1 MKKSALL
8 VSAISLAFAGSA
20 FAWTTPPAVHA
31 SSDKTST
38 GQVSG
43 NSLNTFSGKSQY
55 GNSQTNIGSDATI
68 NGSAFRNAAGV
79 ISGNQN
85 SGANSEAS
93 NQTNLQVNTVAGVL
107 DTSAKTNGSGDV
119 SKNTAEVGTIGATIN
134 YDGSS
139 YMGDNAFSYAS
150 GIISVNQN
158 SGANSLL
165 QNQTNVQVNQLSQA
179 CANGYCFGGTAYSSA
194 VLKGTVKGN
203 SLTVYTNPSSYY
215 YYYDGRPMTNYNA
228 NATINGA
235 AFSNASGIISAN
247 QNSGANSLLQNQT
260 VVQASTLGKS
270 TGHLSDTLGGAVTG
284 NMLKVTATGNASNP
298 YQFTQTN
305 YAANATIGGTAFSN
319 AAGVISVNQNT
330 GANSM
335 LQNQTSIQ
343 VNK

>member
-20 FAWTTPPAVHA
+20 FAWSTPPAVHA
-31 SSDKTST
+31 SSDKTTT
-38 GQVSG
+38 GKVSG
-43 NSLNTFSGKSQY
+43 NSLNTFSGNSQY
-55 GNSQTNIGSDATI
+55 GNSQTNIGSDAAI

-93 NQTNLQVNTVAGVL
+93 NQTNIQVNTVAGVL
-107 DTSAKTNGSGDV
+107 DTSAKTKGLGEVGS
-119 SKNTAEVGTIGATIN
+119 NTAEVGTIGATIN
-134 YDGSS
+134 YDGNS

-179 CANGYCFGGTAYSSA
+179 CANGHCFGGTAYSSA
-194 VLKGTVKGN
+194 ALKGMVKGN
-203 SLTVYTNPSSYY
+203 SLTVYTNPSNYY
-215 YYYDGRPMTNYNA
+215 YYNGKPMTNYNA

-235 AFSNASGIISAN
+235 AFSNASGIISAS

-260 VVQASTLGKS
+260 VVQVSTLGKS

-284 NMLKVTATGNASNP
+284 NMLKVTATGNPSNP
-298 YQFTQTN
+298 YQFSQTN